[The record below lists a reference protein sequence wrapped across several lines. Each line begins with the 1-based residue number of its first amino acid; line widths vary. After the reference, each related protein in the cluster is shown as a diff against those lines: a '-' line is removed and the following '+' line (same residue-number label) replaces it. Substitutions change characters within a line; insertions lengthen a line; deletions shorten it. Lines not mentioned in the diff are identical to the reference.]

1 EAPEAPKGPAKK
13 LSYKQKFALET
24 LPKKMEETSA
34 VIAGLEKKLADPV
47 LFTRDPTTFNKTVA
61 ALDKERAGLAAMEEE
76 WLELEM
82 LREEIEG
89 A

>member
-1 EAPEAPKGPAKK
+1 MQREEKRK

-24 LPKKMEETSA
+24 LPGKIEALHGEIATLEE
-34 VIAGLEKKLADPV
+34 KLADPE
-47 LFTRDPTTFNKTVA
+47 LFAKNAASFNKTV
-61 ALDKERAGLAAMEEE
+61 EEIGKKRHSLETYEHE

-89 A
+89 